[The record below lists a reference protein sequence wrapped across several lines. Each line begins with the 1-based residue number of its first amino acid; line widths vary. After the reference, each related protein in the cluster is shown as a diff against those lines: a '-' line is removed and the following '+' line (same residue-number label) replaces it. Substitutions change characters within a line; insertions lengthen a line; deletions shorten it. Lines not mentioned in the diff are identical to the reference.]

1 MTDSAGPP
9 DPELRVALFT
19 GNYNYIKDGVALTLN
34 RLVAFLEKRG
44 VPVLIFA
51 PVAAKPAFASV
62 GELVPV
68 PSMAIPTRPEYRIAL
83 GFPKAARERLKA
95 FRPTLVHIAVP
106 DIVGYKA
113 LKLAE
118 SWGVPV
124 VASYH
129 TRYDTYLRFYGLGL
143 FERLG
148 QRYMRNFYNRVRRV
162 YPPSESMA
170 EIIRREGQSQ
180 NVEIWARGVDSE
192 LFAPEKRDMAWR
204 RSLDIADD
212 EVAISFAGRLV
223 KEKNTAIFTRV
234 LNALTAK
241 GLKVKPLVIGDGPEM
256 AAMQAGLKNG
266 VFAGFLHGEDLAR
279 AYASSD
285 VFFFPSE
292 SETFG
297 NVTLEA
303 MASGL
308 PAVNAVASGSN
319 SLVVEGVTGHLVS
332 AQDEAGL
339 AARLETLVSDA
350 ALRQRMGEAAR
361 SRALDF
367 SWDHILSGLLDSY
380 NRVLRE
386 ARAEQHG
393 R

>member
-1 MTDSAGPP
+1 
-9 DPELRVALFT
+9 VALFT

-34 RLVAFLEKRG
+34 RLVAFLERRG
-44 VPVLIFA
+44 VAVLVFA
-51 PVAAKPAFASV
+51 PVAETPAFESV

-68 PSMAIPTRPEYRIAL
+68 PSFAIPTRKEYRVATGL
-83 GFPKAARERLKA
+83 PAAQRKRLEA
-95 FRPTLVHIAVP
+95 FRPTLFHIAVP
-106 DIVGYKA
+106 DILGYQA

-118 SWGVPV
+118 RWNVPV

-143 FERLG
+143 FEKLG

-170 EIIRREGQSQ
+170 EIIRQDGQSQ
-180 NVEIWARGVDSE
+180 HVEVWARGVDSE
-192 LFAPEKRDMAWR
+192 LFSPDKRDMTWR
-204 RSLDIADD
+204 RSLGIADD

-223 KEKNTAIFTRV
+223 KEKNVAIYMRV
-234 LNALTAK
+234 MNAIAAK

-256 AAMQAGLKNG
+256 ATMKAGLRNG
-266 VFAGFLHGEDLAR
+266 VFAGFLHAQALAR

-285 VFFFPSE
+285 IFFFPSE

-308 PAVNAVASGSN
+308 PAVNAIASGSN
-319 SLVVEGVTGHLVS
+319 SLVTEGETGYLVN
-332 AQDEAGL
+332 ARDEQGL
-339 AARLETLVSDA
+339 AARLETLVRDES
-350 ALRQRMGEAAR
+350 LRRTMGEAAR
-361 SRALDF
+361 QRALTF

-380 NRVLRE
+380 RTVLRE
-386 ARAEQHG
+386 AHG
-393 R
+393 H